1 MNCANSIELFEN
13 LPWHTVCLDVQYRVM
28 TMLLFYDIVEVMR
41 CTWTSVHDVSFI
53 TGCHYSQGCLTEK
66 MHIFSGCFVE
76 CTAPEVQMTSLH
88 WGKKY
93 FGLMFRNT
101 GSLLWQK
108 STLMSC
114 LVAAIHRYIL
124 FSLAFARGDRR
135 VTRLLP
141 VWDAYNEIW
150 FEFFLFCFVCLRR
163 TCKTQGFIC
172 PHVHVCVFSNETTEQ
187 LLKLDNRLEPKG
199 RFIF

>member
-1 MNCANSIELFEN
+1 MSNNNKCHDYELCQFN
-13 LPWHTVCLDVQYRVM
+13 LTFWKFASTHCVCLDVQYRVM
-28 TMLLFYDIVEVMR
+28 TMLLFYYIVEVMR

-53 TGCHYSQGCLTEK
+53 TGCHYSQGSLIEK

-101 GSLLWQK
+101 GSLWWQK

-114 LVAAIHRYIL
+114 LEAAIHRYFI
-124 FSLAFARGDRR
+124 FSG
-135 VTRLLP
+135 VCTR
-141 VWDAYNEIW
+141 WSQGYT
-150 FEFFLFCFVCLRR
+150 FTSCLRR
-163 TCKTQGFIC
+163 
-172 PHVHVCVFSNETTEQ
+172 
-187 LLKLDNRLEPKG
+187 L
-199 RFIF
+199 